1 VLPASRLADEGFTA
15 AFLPGRFVGR
25 LAQHIA
31 RLQQVE
37 ARKSFSEA
45 QKDRGLPPEKWS
57 SLK

>member
-45 QKDRGLPPEKWS
+45 QKDR
-57 SLK
+57 LKRRVGVA